1 MPNHEPILATPGHVP
16 IRCFEG
22 STKPHEAFWTF
33 RNVAAGEEPEMEL
46 YGYISEYSWWEDV
59 ITPKMFKDD
68 LYRIGTGGPIT
79 IRMNSYG
86 GDVIAASLMNT
97 IIKDYPGRVT
107 VQIDGVAA
115 SAATIVA
122 VAGDVIKMQ
131 ETAYFMIHDPLV
143 VFLLAMLNIEEL
155 TRMANSLQAVKEG
168 IMNSY
173 ETRTGLSRP
182 RLSKLMTEET
192 WMDAQKAIDLGF
204 VDEIIKGEKKLIEMP
219 ENAAIVNALHNFM
232 NVPEELLAR
241 IGPAT
246 PLDVRQNQ
254 PDEGINPQSTGNKQQ
269 AKEVDT
275 QSASIKRLRA
285 EVKLYVKER

>member
-22 STKPHEAFWTF
+22 NTKPHEPFWTF
-33 RNVAAGEEPEMEL
+33 RNVADGEEPEMEL
-46 YGYISEYSWWEDV
+46 YGYISEYSWWEDD

-115 SAATIVA
+115 SAATVVA

-143 VFLLAMLNIEEL
+143 IFFLAVLNIEEL

-168 IMNSY
+168 IVNSY

-182 RLSKLMTEET
+182 RLSKLMTDET

-204 VDEIIKGEKKLIEMP
+204 VDEIVKGEKKIEMP

-232 NVPEELLAR
+232 NVPAALLTQLRKAEL
-241 IGPAT
+241 P
-246 PLDVRQNQ
+246 DVQQND
-254 PDEGINPQSTGNKQQ
+254 PDLGIKK
-269 AKEVDT
+269 AKEVE
-275 QSASIKRLRA
+275 RLRA
-285 EVKLYVKER
+285 EAKLYI

>member
-1 MPNHEPILATPGHVP
+1 MPNPEPMLAKPAHVP

-22 STKPHEAFWTF
+22 EAKPHEPFWKF
-33 RNVAAGEEPEMEL
+33 RNTADGEELEMEL
-46 YGYISEYSWWEDV
+46 YGYISEYSWFDDDV
-59 ITPKMFKDD
+59 TPEMFKND
-68 LYRIGTGGPIT
+68 LIKNGAGGPIT

-115 SAATIVA
+115 SAATVVA

-131 ETAYFMIHDPLV
+131 ETAYFMIHDPLA
-143 VFLLAMLNIEEL
+143 VFFLAALNIEEL

-168 IMNSY
+168 IVNSY
-173 ETRTGLSRP
+173 ESRTGLSRS
-182 RLSKLMTEET
+182 RLSKLMTDET
-192 WMDAQKAIDLGF
+192 WMDAQKAVDLGF
-204 VDEIIKGEKKLIEMP
+204 VDEIIKGEKKQIELP
-219 ENAAIVNALHNFM
+219 DNAAIVNVLYNFM

-241 IGPAT
+241 IGQAA

-254 PDEGINPQSTGNKQQ
+254 PDEGTDPQSTGINQ

-275 QSASIKRLRA
+275 VASIKRLRA
-285 EVKLYVKER
+285 EARLYKKER